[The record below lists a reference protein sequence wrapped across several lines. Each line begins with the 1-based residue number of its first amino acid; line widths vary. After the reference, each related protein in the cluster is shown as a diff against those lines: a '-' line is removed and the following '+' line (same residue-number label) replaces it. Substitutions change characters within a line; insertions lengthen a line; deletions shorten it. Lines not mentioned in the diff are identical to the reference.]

1 LTSGHAAEIVLQDD
15 LLKEIAV
22 KSILALVVVALFALG
37 GSPSQAKEWE
47 VTVVNGT
54 GYPIKF
60 LGFNPPGDNDWSE
73 NELEGVLQDGESVD
87 VSFDD
92 EEDDCKWNIRVD
104 WADPGY
110 PGVLWRN
117 VDVCNITKITLHYN
131 RSTDTTSISTR

>member
-1 LTSGHAAEIVLQDD
+1 M
-15 LLKEIAV
+15 